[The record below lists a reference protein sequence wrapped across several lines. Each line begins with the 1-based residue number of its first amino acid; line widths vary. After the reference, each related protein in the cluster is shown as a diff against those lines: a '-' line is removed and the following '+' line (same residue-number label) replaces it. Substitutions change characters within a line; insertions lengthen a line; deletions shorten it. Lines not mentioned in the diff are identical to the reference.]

1 MAWTYLLR
9 CADDTYYVGSTID
22 LDARLWQ
29 HNHSDDL
36 GAAYT
41 RRRRPVTLAWCCWF
55 DRIED
60 AYRFESRSRAG
71 TAANAKLSSTARGSS
86 SPACPDGTPSN
97 NAPPPRTR
105 PPAER
110 RRFRG
115 SAPGR
120 LAPQPPATAC
130 GMPGARCRRFRG
142 SAPGRLA
149 PQPPATAATT
159 DRRPPTTPSP
169 RSRPATRARAPR
181 RAPTRLQKVSEP
193 RA

>member
-60 AYRFESRSRAG
+60 AYRFEKQVQG
-71 TAANAKLSSTARGSS
+71 W
-86 SPACPDGTPSN
+86 
-97 NAPPPRTR
+97 
-105 PPAER
+105 R
-110 RRFRG
+110 R
-115 SAPGR
+115 
-120 LAPQPPATAC
+120 
-130 GMPGARCRRFRG
+130 
-142 SAPGRLA
+142 
-149 PQPPATAATT
+149 
-159 DRRPPTTPSP
+159 DK
-169 RSRPATRARAPR
+169 R
-181 RAPTRLQKVSEP
+181 RALIERYAL
-193 RA
+193 RAEAVPAQ